1 MFNFFLSA
9 FVFAFL
15 SASALAHDRTY
26 EIETD
31 GQNETIFVWDAHG
44 ETKGVVLF
52 GHGWGGQPANYDRL
66 IDGWTE
72 LGFTVEAPLNL
83 DSDAHPRHAS
93 LPPEG
98 MSRTVAIVGQ
108 RMETLLSMREA
119 AEERGL
125 PVVLAGHSFG
135 GFVAM
140 THGEGKWFQGPLE
153 GPEPAAVIAFS
164 SPGAVPPLVSETT
177 YSSLDVPFM
186 MVTGTKD
193 STGTSMPTWQV
204 HRFAFD
210 RSNPGD
216 KYLVVVDERGHNLIA
231 LDDEELVQPIITW
244 SGNFLSAYASA
255 DASAKAALA
264 SDPIE
269 GRITVERR

>member
-1 MFNFFLSA
+1 MIKFFLSA
-9 FVFAFL
+9 FVIAFL
-15 SASALAHDRTY
+15 NAAALAHDRTY

-31 GQNETIFVWDAHG
+31 GQKETIFVWDAHG

-52 GHGWGGQPANYDRL
+52 GHGWGGQPANYARL
-66 IDGWTE
+66 IDGWTD

-83 DSDAHPRHAS
+83 DSDAHLRHAS
-93 LPPEG
+93 LPPVG
-98 MSRTVAIVGQ
+98 MPRMVAIVGQ
-108 RMETLLSMREA
+108 RMETLLSLREA
-119 AEERGL
+119 AKERGL

-140 THGEGKWFQGPLE
+140 SHGEGKWFEGPLE

-164 SPGAVPPLVSETT
+164 SPGALPPLVSDAT

-186 MVTGTKD
+186 MVTGTND
-193 STGTSMPTWQV
+193 STGTSMPTWEV

-216 KYLVVVDERGHNLIA
+216 KYLVVVVEGGHNLDA
-231 LDDEELVQPIITW
+231 LDDEELAQPIITW